1 MSAVPGAPGGETPP
15 IRPART
21 PARLEFI
28 DVLTPEGAPTGVTK
42 TKAEVHRD
50 GDWHRA
56 AHVWIATPDGRVL
69 LQRRSLRKENYP
81 GLWDVSAAGH
91 LSAGESA
98 VACAVRETFEEL
110 GLSIDADE
118 LQFLATI
125 RESCV
130 LNEGTY
136 IDNEIHDVFLVRRD
150 VDLSSLVLQEDEVD
164 EVMLVRELPREG
176 MVPHPEEY
184 AILSRRRPGG
194 RMGAVP
200 AP

>member
-1 MSAVPGAPGGETPP
+1 MAEH
-15 IRPART
+15 
-21 PARLEFI
+21 I

-42 TKAEVHRD
+42 TKGEVHRD

-56 AHVWIATPDGRVL
+56 AHVWIVTPDGRLL

-98 VACAVRETFEEL
+98 REAAVRETFEEL
-110 GLSIDADE
+110 GLRIDAGE
-118 LQFLATI
+118 LQFLGTV

-136 IDNEIHDVFLVRRD
+136 IDNEIHEVFLVRRD
-150 VDLSSLVLQEDEVD
+150 VDCSSLVLQDGEVD
-164 EVMLVRELPREG
+164 EVMLVRELPKEG
-176 MVPHPEEY
+176 IVPHPEEV
-184 AILSRRRPGG
+184 ALMLWR
-194 RMGAVP
+194 
-200 AP
+200 